1 MSLTPPTLKEKER
14 AGSGMTERGGCKLGP
29 YVYAADAPNH
39 SVDTDVYGILQPR
52 G

>member
-1 MSLTPPTLKEKER
+1 
-14 AGSGMTERGGCKLGP
+14 MTERCGCKLGP

-52 G
+52 ALPL